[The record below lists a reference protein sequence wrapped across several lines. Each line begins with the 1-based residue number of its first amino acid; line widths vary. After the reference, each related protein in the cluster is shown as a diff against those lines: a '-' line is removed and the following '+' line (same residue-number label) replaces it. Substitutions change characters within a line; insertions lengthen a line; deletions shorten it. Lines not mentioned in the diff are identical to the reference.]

1 MGQVLLDM
9 GGYTSM
15 EEEDVDGSFKNI
27 VKYVDVDLDLV
38 RGVREEVL
46 QVERHQVDL
55 EVDLK
60 K

>member
-1 MGQVLLDM
+1 
-9 GGYTSM
+9 M

-38 RGVREEVL
+38 RRVREEVL

-55 EVDLK
+55 EVNLTK
-60 K
+60 